1 MQSLKFI
8 RTNGNIPKKLA
19 GEDHISGL
27 VIYSAALPSGFS
39 ESERIKAVST
49 IETAE
54 ALGITADA
62 DNWDIRVLH
71 YQLSEIFRVNPGIS
85 LYVGIFTNP
94 EGARTTPSVV
104 GFSKTGERMVG
115 QGANTYAE
123 VKKMQNFADGRLRQL
138 GVWDGRTPLAADNL
152 TALQG
157 VAATLEEQDM
167 PLGIIY
173 APKVSA
179 VASLPSN
186 LAGDKERVWTVIG
199 QAGSS
204 TGAALYVDAENT
216 EKASVSGLGVVL
228 GIVSLAAVHESIAW
242 IEKFP
247 TGVDVPAFG
256 DGTLLKTLD
265 RAVVEALDKSRYLFF
280 VTYSGLSG
288 SYMNDSHTMDAP
300 TSDYAYIEN
309 VRTMDKAVRGI
320 RTYLLPKLGGNV
332 YIDKTTG
339 QLQTHSVEFLQTTAQ
354 KALEDMEKAGEL
366 SGYVVEIDPDQNVL
380 STSEIEFVIRPVGV
394 GVVRRFKVKI
404 GFAES
409 V

>member
-1 MQSLKFI
+1 MQSLTFT
-8 RTNGNIPKKLA
+8 RTNGNIPRKLA

-27 VIYSAALPSGFS
+27 LLYMDTLPEGFTAAD
-39 ESERIKAVST
+39 RIKAISS

-54 ALGITADA
+54 SLGITADA
-62 DNWDIRVLH
+62 EKWDIRVLH
-71 YQLSEIFRVNPGIS
+71 YQLSEVFRINPGIS
-85 LYVGIFTNP
+85 LYVGIFAST
-94 EGARTTPSVV
+94 E
-104 GFSKTGERMVG
+104 
-115 QGANTYAE
+115 GANTYAE
-123 VKKMQNFADGRLRQL
+123 VMKMQNFANGRLRQI

-157 VAATLEEQDM
+157 VGRTLEAQDM
-167 PLGIIY
+167 PLGILY
-173 APKVSA
+173 APKVAA

-204 TGAALYVDAENT
+204 RGAALYADAENT

-265 RAVVEALDKSRYLFF
+265 RTVIETLDKSRYLFF

-332 YIDKTTG
+332 YIEKSTGKLTTA
-339 QLQTHSVEFLQTTAQ
+339 SVEYLQLVAQ

-380 STSEIEFVIRPVGV
+380 STSEIELIIRPVGV
-394 GVVRRFKVKI
+394 GVIRRMKVKI

>member
-1 MQSLKFI
+1 MQSLTFN
-8 RTNGNIPKKLA
+8 RTNGNIPRKLT

-27 VIYSAALPSGFS
+27 LLYMNSLPEGFTAS
-39 ESERIKAVST
+39 DRIKAVSS

-54 ALGITADA
+54 SVGITADA
-62 DNWDIRVLH
+62 EKWDIRMLH
-71 YQLSEIFRVNPGIS
+71 YHLSEVFRINPGIS
-85 LYVGIFTNP
+85 LYVGIFAP
-94 EGARTTPSVV
+94 AE
-104 GFSKTGERMVG
+104 
-115 QGANTYAE
+115 GANTYAE
-123 VKKMQNFADGRLRQL
+123 VKKMQNFADGRLRQI
-138 GVWDGRTPLAADNL
+138 GVWEGYTPLAADNL

-157 VAATLEEQDM
+157 VGRTLEMQDM
-167 PLGIIY
+167 PLGILY
-173 APKVSA
+173 APKVVA

-186 LAGDKERVWTVIG
+186 LAGDKERVSVVIG

-204 TGAALYVDAENT
+204 TGAALYADAENT
-216 EKASVSGLGVVL
+216 EKASVSGLGVML
-228 GIVSLAAVHESIAW
+228 GIVSLAAVQESVAW

-265 RAVVEALDKSRYLFF
+265 RTVIETLDKSRYLFF

-288 SYMNDSHTMDAP
+288 SYINDSHTMDAP

-309 VRTMDKAVRGI
+309 VRTMDKVVRGI

-332 YIDKTTG
+332 YIEKSTGKLTTA
-339 QLQTHSVEFLQTTAQ
+339 SVEYLQLVAQ

-366 SGYVVEIDPDQNVL
+366 SGYKAEIDPDQNVL
-380 STSEIEFVIRPVGV
+380 ATSEIELVIRPVGV
-394 GVVRRFKVKI
+394 GVIRRMKVKI